1 MKPIVD
7 IYTIPKVIEEGN
19 KLVLVCKNQS
29 NVEPTDVSWFY
40 DDSIL
45 LGLST
50 FQVTFPNVSRNK
62 AGKYTCRVTNIAGI
76 GTKDVQLIVNR
87 KYIIIYNNHTVVIYY
102 ILDHQMYW
110 LTTWHIKERCCCI
123 NCYQ

>member
-7 IYTIPKVIEEGN
+7 IYTIPKIIQEGN
-19 KLVLVCKNQS
+19 KLVLVCTNQS

-50 FQVTFPNVSRNK
+50 FQITFQNVSRNK
-62 AGKYTCRVTNIAGI
+62 TGKYTCRVKNIAGI

-87 KYIIIYNNHTVVIYY
+87 KYIISCNDHTVVIYV
-102 ILDHQMYW
+102 H
-110 LTTWHIKERCCCI
+110 T
-123 NCYQ
+123 